1 MESIRLNVPLLR
13 KRVPNLTKA
22 AKSVGLRPATVS
34 NLCTGKIPIA
44 RAEVKT
50 LVLLASLAKCSID
63 ELIIHENSAEMIETG
78 IKAIDLFA
86 PLFKNRTV
94 GLLARP
100 GMGQLAL
107 LAEVFYS

>member
-63 ELIIHENSAEMIETG
+63 ELILYKNDVEMIQTG
-78 IKAIDLFA
+78 IKAIDFFA
-86 PLFKNRTV
+86 LLFKNQTV
-94 GLLARP
+94 GLLASLEW
-100 GMGQLAL
+100 GN
-107 LAEVFYS
+107 